1 MRNVVP
7 KEGPRAP
14 LFCGA
19 VALLLWANLANAQ
32 TVDVST
38 LEVCSALETEAL
50 KLACF
55 EALISKRRTAAT
67 EVPPPEVVNST
78 PAVVTEVTNAS
89 EVPAIIEAASQTAES
104 MTALPVSTVP
114 SASDST
120 VADKPLAAIGATPH
134 DVKTSMTTDVAPIAT
149 EPSVASDRELEQLG
163 ESQEEYK
170 KVIKATVVDVTQ
182 GFNKD
187 LRFHLANGQ
196 VWRQI
201 EPRHLQYPKNRD
213 FEIKI
218 SQGMMGAYRMRI
230 GENGRMVKIRR
241 TQ

>member
-38 LEVCSALETEAL
+38 LDVCSALETEAL

-55 EALISKRRTAAT
+55 EAIISKRRTAAT
-67 EVPPPEVVNST
+67 EVPPAEAVSSDPVVVKEVI
-78 PAVVTEVTNAS
+78 NAS
-89 EVPAIIEAASQTAES
+89 EVPVTIEAVFQAAE
-104 MTALPVSTVP
+104 
-114 SASDST
+114 
-120 VADKPLAAIGATPH
+120 
-134 DVKTSMTTDVAPIAT
+134 SMTTDVAPTAT
-149 EPSVASDRELEQLG
+149 ERLVASDLGLEQLG
-163 ESQEEYK
+163 GSQEEYK

-218 SQGMMGAYRMRI
+218 SQGMLGAYRMRI
-230 GENGRMVKIRR
+230 GKNGRMVKIRR

>member
-14 LFCGA
+14 LFCGG
-19 VALLLWANLANAQ
+19 VVLLLWANLANAQ

-50 KLACF
+50 KLVCF
-55 EALISKRRTAAT
+55 EAIISKRRTVAT
-67 EVPPPEVVNST
+67 EVPPAEAVSSD
-78 PAVVTEVTNAS
+78 PAVVTEVTNVS
-89 EVPAIIEAASQTAES
+89 EMPVIIEAASQ
-104 MTALPVSTVP
+104 
-114 SASDST
+114 
-120 VADKPLAAIGATPH
+120 ATE
-134 DVKTSMTTDVAPIAT
+134 SMTTDVAPTAT
-149 EPSVASDRELEQLG
+149 ERSVSGENPGFVKRLRARLG
-163 ESQEEYK
+163 ASQEEYK
-170 KVIKATVVDVTQ
+170 KTIKATVVDVTQ

-187 LRFHLANGQ
+187 LRFHLASGQ

-213 FEIKI
+213 FEIEI
-218 SQGMMGAYRMRI
+218 SQGMMGGYRMRI

>member
-14 LFCGA
+14 LFYSA
-19 VALLLWANLANAQ
+19 ITLLLSVNLAHAQ
-32 TVDVST
+32 TVDIAT
-38 LEVCSALETEAL
+38 LEVCAALETEAL

-55 EALISKRRTAAT
+55 EAIISKGIIAVT
-67 EVPPPEVVNST
+67 EVPTVE
-78 PAVVTEVTNAS
+78 TEVLQDDPATAIEAEVMLTS
-89 EVPAIIEAASQTAES
+89 EVPVSIEAAPRDAKTSLTAD
-104 MTALPVSTVP
+104 VVP
-114 SASDST
+114 IT
-120 VADKPLAAIGATPH
+120 TKRPVADDLGREQLAAR
-134 DVKTSMTTDVAPIAT
+134 D
-149 EPSVASDRELEQLG
+149 EEEQS
-163 ESQEEYK
+163 E
-170 KVIKATVVDVTQ
+170 VIKATVVDVTQ
-182 GFNKD
+182 AYNKN

-218 SQGMMGAYRMRI
+218 TRGMLGAYRMRI
-230 GENGRMVKIRR
+230 GENGRLVKIRR

>member
-19 VALLLWANLANAQ
+19 VVLLLWANLANAQ

-50 KLACF
+50 KLVCF
-55 EALISKRRTAAT
+55 EAIISKRRTVAT
-67 EVPPPEVVNST
+67 EVS
-78 PAVVTEVTNAS
+78 PA
-89 EVPAIIEAASQTAES
+89 EA
-104 MTALPVSTVP
+104 
-114 SASDST
+114 
-120 VADKPLAAIGATPH
+120 
-134 DVKTSMTTDVAPIAT
+134 
-149 EPSVASDRELEQLG
+149 
-163 ESQEEYK
+163 
-170 KVIKATVVDVTQ
+170 VDVTQ

-187 LRFHLANGQ
+187 LRFHLASGQ

-213 FEIKI
+213 FEIEI
-218 SQGMMGAYRMRI
+218 SQGMMGGYRMRI